1 MGALLAALA
10 SAQNTEAIAR
20 HDHAMSMFHGWDAR
34 GAIRELAACV
44 NLDAA
49 YGCATQKYEDASF
62 LFLNPVS
69 LRI

>member
-1 MGALLAALA
+1 MRHRTGLFLA
-10 SAQNTEAIAR
+10 SLLLSVGPTFADAIVSDTITLTDTA
-20 HDHAMSMFHGWDAR
+20 GY
-34 GAIRELAACV
+34 
-44 NLDAA
+44 